1 MNITGLH
8 HVTAIASDPQRNLD
22 FYVGLLWLRLVKRTV
37 KFDDPGSY
45 HFYFGDRVGSPRTI
59 LTFFPWP
66 DARQGVRGVGEI
78 EATTFTIPSASLD
91 YWLERLKERHVDP
104 LRTEERFG
112 EEVVRFTDP
121 DGLLIELVATAS
133 GEEVQ
138 PWDEGPVPV
147 QHSIRGLHS
156 VSAALESREG
166 TVSIGAVMD
175 RIYFHAIYFRES
187 GGILF
192 EDRYRSA
199 GIHPRRNCQRT
210 RHQTA
215 ASALAGTKTFAD
227 RGRSSQDSPPNQ
239 GHNMTK
245 PTTLD
250 FLHTF
255 VPGRSARTLLLL
267 HGTGG
272 DENDLIPVGRALDP
286 EAALLSPR
294 GKVLENGMPR
304 FFRRLAIGV
313 FDEEDLIRR
322 TNELAD
328 FIESASEQYR
338 FDRQNMRAV
347 GYSNGANIA
356 ASLLLLRPEA
366 LGGAALLRPM
376 LPLIPEKLPLL
387 KGVPVLIAAA
397 HDDTVAP
404 PGGALELA
412 TLLRNAEADLTVSFE
427 NAGHGLTNET
437 IATVKSW
444 LIKDAS

>member
-156 VSAALESREG
+156 VSTALESREG

-192 EDRYRSA
+192 EIATDPP
-199 GIHPRRNCQRT
+199 GFTHDETVNE
-210 RHQTA
+210 
-215 ASALAGTKTFAD
+215 LGTKL
-227 RGRSSQDSPPNQ
+227 RLPPWLERKRSQIEDVLPKIALP
-239 GHNMTK
+239 TK
-245 PTTLD
+245 
-250 FLHTF
+250 
-255 VPGRSARTLLLL
+255 
-267 HGTGG
+267 
-272 DENDLIPVGRALDP
+272 
-286 EAALLSPR
+286 
-294 GKVLENGMPR
+294 
-304 FFRRLAIGV
+304 
-313 FDEEDLIRR
+313 
-322 TNELAD
+322 
-328 FIESASEQYR
+328 
-338 FDRQNMRAV
+338 
-347 GYSNGANIA
+347 
-356 ASLLLLRPEA
+356 
-366 LGGAALLRPM
+366 
-376 LPLIPEKLPLL
+376 
-387 KGVPVLIAAA
+387 
-397 HDDTVAP
+397 
-404 PGGALELA
+404 A
-412 TLLRNAEADLTVSFE
+412 T
-427 NAGHGLTNET
+427 
-437 IATVKSW
+437 I
-444 LIKDAS
+444 